1 VVSEAEEHDAQRLV
15 EALAVVGD
23 RWSLAVV
30 AALAPGPRRFGEI
43 ASSLPGISTNVLSRR
58 LSDLQRDGVV
68 RAERYSDRPPRHI
81 YSLSGRGRDL
91 VGVTDALVAWMRSAE
106 GDATPDRDE
115 NAGDDTFWA

>member
-1 VVSEAEEHDAQRLV
+1 M
-15 EALAVVGD
+15 VGD

-30 AALAPGPRRFGEI
+30 AALAQGPQRFGEI

-91 VGVTDALVAWMRSAE
+91 VGVADALISWMRAAE
-106 GDATPDRDE
+106 GDATPDVDE
-115 NAGDDTFWA
+115 DTGDDTYWA